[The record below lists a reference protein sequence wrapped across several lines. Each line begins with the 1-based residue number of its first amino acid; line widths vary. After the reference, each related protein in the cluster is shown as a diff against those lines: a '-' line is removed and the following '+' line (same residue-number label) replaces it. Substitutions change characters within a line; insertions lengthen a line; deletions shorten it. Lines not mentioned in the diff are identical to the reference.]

1 MKILIITAI
10 VLVTASLGLCETTSS
25 TETAVMSVVS
35 QLPPGGTKS
44 WEIVHRQKSESAEN
58 IGFPGCSQ
66 YSRRGNEWHLRRIMR
81 SYIAYYHRSRTHL
94 SLCKDAPE
102 PRAKQPPDLG
112 AVIEIAEVGGL
123 HHRYE
128 RRAA

>member
-1 MKILIITAI
+1 MTRDA
-10 VLVTASLGLCETTSS
+10 VASL
-25 TETAVMSVVS
+25 
-35 QLPPGGTKS
+35 LPPWS
-44 WEIVHRQKSESAEN
+44 SV
-58 IGFPGCSQ
+58 
-66 YSRRGNEWHLRRIMR
+66 YSRERLDHVIVVNENHLRRILK
-81 SYIAYYHRSRTHL
+81 SYFQYYHLTRTHL
-94 SLCKDAPE
+94 GLSKDAPE